1 MKCNVVTIEN
11 KKAGSIN
18 LAEGVF
24 GVPVRRDI
32 LARMVNWQRA
42 KRRAGTHKT
51 KVVSEIRGTTAKPH
65 RQKGTGRARQGSLRS
80 PQFRGGAVIFGPRVR
95 DHAHDLPKK
104 VRRLALRCA
113 LSSKQADGKL
123 VVLDEAKDFDQA
135 QIRYLKAL
143 DYGGDSA
150 HAHFRLTFL
159 WARQGAKDQALEHLQ
174 QAFEKDAETYVRLAA
189 EELLNISSELDS
201 IRYTDEFNQLLER
214 YWERME

>member
-11 KKAGSIN
+11 KKAGSID

-42 KRRAGTHKT
+42 KHRAGTHKT

-113 LSSKQADGKL
+113 LSSKQADGML
-123 VVLDEAKDFDQA
+123 VVLDEAKVAEPKTGALANCFDKLGWSGVLIIA
-135 QIRYLKAL
+135 GAEIDENFARAAANIPHV
-143 DYGGDSA
+143 DV
-150 HAHFRLTFL
+150 LT
-159 WARQGAKDQALEHLQ
+159 QHGANVYDILRCDTLVLT
-174 QAFEKDAETYVRLAA
+174 KDAVKHLEERLV
-189 EELLNISSELDS
+189 
-201 IRYTDEFNQLLER
+201 
-214 YWERME
+214 